1 MRHVGPF
8 FPGGG
13 TGAGLLLIRISV
25 GASLLI
31 AVSAD
36 NLTPFRLP
44 FALLLS
50 APIAI
55 GYRTRIAA
63 GLSSCLISYL
73 YVTGHGSLLASTP
86 QIVSALA
93 LVLAGPGAFS
103 LDAYA
108 FGRSI
113 VIMAGR
119 SNAGAAKDDRP
130 TRNDPPDRGAQL

>member
-13 TGAGLLLIRISV
+13 TGAGLLLIRVSV

-31 AVSAD
+31 GASAD

-44 FALLLS
+44 VALLLC

-55 GYRTRIAA
+55 GYGTRIAT
-63 GLSSCLISYL
+63 GLSICLISYL
-73 YVTGHGSLLASTP
+73 YVIGHGSLLGSTP
-86 QIVSALA
+86 QIVTALA
-93 LVLAGPGAFS
+93 LLLTGPGAFS

-108 FGRSI
+108 FGRSTI
-113 VIMAGR
+113 VMAGR
-119 SNAGAAKDDRP
+119 SNAGAAKGETP
-130 TRNDPPDRGAQL
+130 IRNDPPDRGAQL